1 MELPGNRNL
10 WDIMGIERPSGE
22 GDIPTSS
29 NGDLPLACRIC
40 GAVENQ
46 QCNGS
51 GFYDVDV
58 PVGHPDFSKVFRCPN
73 NPLEHD
79 NARKDTL
86 RRLSNLGSYSDANF
100 DNFDLGQKGM
110 SDNAYQSLRLAHST
124 ALRFAENPAG
134 KWIVFEGT
142 YVSGKTHLAAAIG
155 NERLENGEMVLF
167 ITAPDLLDHLRS
179 AYGRD
184 AEASYSETFDRV
196 RRADLLILDD
206 LGVENPSEWSK
217 EKLFQLL
224 NHRYSE
230 RLPTV
235 ITTNTDIDKLD
246 PRLRSRM
253 LDMNVVQH
261 VRITA
266 PDYRSIHTNAQERL
280 SDLHLYGE
288 YQFDNFDLRSGCY
301 PQETQNLQ
309 RVIYGA
315 QEYAQ
320 QAVGWMLIKGD
331 SGTGKTHLAAAIANH
346 WQFNGGEVMLV
357 SAPDLLDYLRRTFN
371 PNSNLSFDEQFNQVK
386 ETPMLVLDDLGAV
399 DHNKAWVREKLIQII
414 KYRYLLRLTTLI
426 TTSTQIEDMDGQ
438 IATRL
443 IDQRMCRS
451 FEITARP
458 YAVRLRR
465 GTGG

>member
-1 MELPGNRNL
+1 M
-10 WDIMGIERPSGE
+10 DGE
-22 GDIPTSS
+22 SNQGDIPTSS
-29 NGDLPLACRIC
+29 SDEPIPCKIC
-40 GAVENQ
+40 HTTEGKL
-46 QCNGS
+46 CNGS
-51 GFYDVDV
+51 GFYDLDV

-79 NARKDTL
+79 DNRKETL
-86 RRLSNLGSYSDANF
+86 RKLSNLGAYNHANF
-100 DNFDLGQKGM
+100 DNFDLSQKAM
-110 SDNAYQSLRLAHST
+110 SDNAYQSLRLAYST
-124 ALRFAENPAG
+124 ALRFAEHPAG

-142 YVSGKTHLAAAIG
+142 YGSGKTHLAAAIG
-155 NERLENGEMVLF
+155 NERLEHGEMVLF
-167 ITAPDLLDHLRS
+167 ITAPDLLDHLRGS
-179 AYGRD
+179 YGRD
-184 AEASYSETFDRV
+184 AEMSYNETFARV
-196 RRADLLILDD
+196 RSADLLILDD

-235 ITTNTDIDKLD
+235 ITTNTDIDRLD

-266 PDYRSIHTNAQERL
+266 PDYRSIQTNTQERL
-280 SDLHLYGE
+280 SDLHLYNE
-288 YQFDNFDLRSGCY
+288 YHFDTFDLQNGCY
-301 PQETQNLQ
+301 PQESQNLQ
-309 RVIYGA
+309 RVLYAA

-320 QAVGWMLIKGD
+320 SAVGWLLIKGD

-346 WQFNGGEVMLV
+346 WQQNGGEVMLV

-371 PNSNLSFDEQFNQVK
+371 PNSNISFDAQFQQVK
-386 ETPMLVLDDLGAV
+386 EAPMLILDDLGAV

-414 KYRYLLRLTTLI
+414 KYRYVRKLPTVI
-426 TTSTQIEDMDGQ
+426 TTTTNIEELDPQ

-443 IDQRMCRS
+443 IDGRMCRS

-458 YAVRLRR
+458 YVLRLRR
-465 GTGG
+465 GTNS